1 MGFTDEQIQVINSRD
16 KNLIV
21 SAAAG
26 SGKTA
31 VLTERIVR
39 RIVERKTSIDRMLI
53 VTFTNASARE
63 MRDRIGKRLR
73 EELAKDPGDSNIR
86 KQIAILHTAQIT
98 TIDSFCLFI
107 LKNHFEEIGID
118 PAFSIGN
125 EGELKELQDEAF
137 DDALEQA
144 FKEAKPSFLNLVE
157 MYAPKG
163 KYGTFKDIVIKL
175 ATTVD
180 STPFPFDTLEKCIVK
195 DIEDVWDL
203 GFVHFIEDYENEFLM
218 EALNEYYYVKDLT
231 EGSALSKHYD
241 EACAEIS
248 FVNSLLENGFE
259 FRSRAF
265 LSHEKIKLLY
275 GGKKFNE
282 EETEIKQDA
291 DEYIKHAGKILDD
304 LKKEFHY
311 ITPEQFEEL
320 TKGGYLVTNALIEFV
335 ISYMKLFD
343 SKKRDKCVISFSD
356 MEHMA
361 LDILVENNNGILS
374 PTQTALTYR
383 DYYDEVMIDE
393 YQDSNDVQ
401 ETILSIISKDEETT
415 GNRFMVG
422 DIKQSI
428 YGFRHAKPEIFKE
441 KCERYEKDDTG
452 KNERINLTRNFRSR
466 KEVIDAVNFV
476 FERCMKDNVG
486 GISYDKNERL
496 YLGLEDYPI
505 SPSDNKAE
513 LLYVDDKEFQE
524 DPNYQSFDKD
534 DIEPIMVAKRIRE
547 LVDQNTKVYD
557 KKTNSMRDM
566 KYSDIAILMRSMS
579 GNRDVLFQKALKD
592 EGIPAY
598 VISKTGYYSATEVQ
612 LILNFLSIVDNP
624 RQDLPLLNVMHSFIG
639 GFSEEE
645 IARIRKYGKKKRLID
660 SMYLYIIEGDDES
673 IKDRINHFTED
684 IDELRKHSMYMS
696 ASEMLREIYDKYE
709 YTAMVSSLPGGEQ
722 RLANVKFLLETADE
736 FENQGIYCIH
746 DFVKYIEKLKARQD
760 MGEANMLDENADVV
774 RIMTIHKSKGLE
786 FPICFVSSM
795 HTKFRSATD
804 DILYDEEFGI
814 GSETF
819 NLEKRTKSSSPVWNA
834 IHVKEY
840 IEALGEEIR
849 ILYVA
854 MTRAREKLIM
864 TGRLYKNVDSREELS
879 FVNMLNAESFMELV
893 YPLIKENSEL
903 FTIKKYEPSDF
914 ETSGIVNEVERE
926 SQRKELENIEAKSDF
941 NEFTYPHS
949 SLDSLFVKTTVSELK
964 KEAYLEKE
972 EGENTLYHETEKKI
986 PKIISEAASENEGAK
1001 RGSAYHRVME
1011 LMDFVNIYDG
1021 DILNNLRTHRKKM
1034 VDNLYIYE
1042 EDDALVS
1049 EKKIVDFLNT
1059 DLCKRMSEASKIGKL
1074 YLEQPFVLSVNAHE
1088 VRDEFPDDERVLVQG
1103 VIDVYFEENGKLVL
1117 MDYKTDKVDSADE
1130 LIKRYKTQ
1138 LDYYS
1143 EALSRLEKKEVA
1155 EIYIYSFS
1163 LEEVIRV
1170 I

>member
-1 MGFTDEQIQVINSRD
+1 MDFTDEQKRVINSRE

-39 RIVERKTSIDRMLI
+39 RIAEHSTSIDRMLI
-53 VTFTNASARE
+53 VTFTNAAARE

-73 EELAKDPGDSNIR
+73 EELAKNPGDSYIR

-118 PAFSIGN
+118 PAFAIGN
-125 EGELKELQDEAF
+125 EGELKDLQDEAF
-137 DDALEQA
+137 NDALEEA
-144 FKEAKPSFLNLVE
+144 FKEEKESFLNLVE

-163 KYGTFKDIVIKL
+163 KFEDFKSIVTNL
-175 ATTVD
+175 ATAVE
-180 STPFPFDTLEKCIVK
+180 STPYPYNTLKGFVVK
-195 DIEDVWDL
+195 DVDNVWDSS
-203 GFVHFIEDYENEFLM
+203 FVRYMVDYENEFL
-218 EALNEYYYVKDLT
+218 ETALNEYKIVRDIT
-231 EGSALSKHYD
+231 EGSVLTKHYD

-248 FVNSLLENGFE
+248 FIDSIINSDYQ

-275 GGKKFNE
+275 GGKKFSDD
-282 EETEIKQDA
+282 ETVLKQEA
-291 DEYIKHAGKILDD
+291 DERIKFAGSILDSLQKD
-304 LKKEFHY
+304 FHSV
-311 ITPEQFEEL
+311 TPEAFEEL
-320 TKGGYLVTNALIEFV
+320 TIEGYEVTNALIEFV
-335 ISYMKLFD
+335 ISYLKLFD
-343 SKKRDKCVISFSD
+343 TKKRDKGIISFSD

-361 LDILVENNNGILS
+361 LDILVENENGHLL

-383 DYYDEVMIDE
+383 GYYDEVMIDE

-401 ETILSIISKDEETT
+401 ETILSIISKDEETM

-428 YGFRHAKPEIFKE
+428 YGFRQAKPEIFKE
-441 KCERYEKDDTG
+441 KCELYEKRDTD
-452 KNERINLTRNFRSR
+452 KNERINLTHNFRSR
-466 KEVIDAVNFV
+466 KEVIDAVNYV
-476 FERCMKDNVG
+476 FKRCMKDCVG
-486 GISYDKNERL
+486 KVSYDDKERL
-496 YLGLEDYPI
+496 YFGLTDYPD
-505 SPSDNKAE
+505 SPSDNTAE
-513 LLYVDDKEFQE
+513 LLF
-524 DPNYQSFDKD
+524 FDKD
-534 DIEPIMVAKRIRE
+534 GIVDNPACKGRSNDEIEASMVAHRIRE
-547 LVDQNTKVYD
+547 LVEQKTKVYD
-557 KKTNSMRDM
+557 KKTNAMRDM
-566 KYSDIAILMRSMS
+566 KYSDIAILLRGMND
-579 GNRDVLFQKALKD
+579 GRDVAYQKALKD

-612 LILNFLSIVDNP
+612 LILDFLNIIDNP
-624 RQDLPLLNVMHSFIG
+624 RQDLPLLSVMHSFVG

-660 SMYLYIIEGDDES
+660 SMYLYIINGDDES
-673 IKDRINHFTED
+673 IKEKINHFTD
-684 IDELRKHSMYMS
+684 DMDELRKHSMYMS
-696 ASEMLREIYDKYE
+696 ASEMLREMYEKYE
-709 YTAMVSSLPGGEQ
+709 YMVMVSSLPGGEQ
-722 RLANVKFLLETADE
+722 RLANVKLLIETADE

-746 DFVKYIEKLKARQD
+746 DFIKYIEKLKARQD

-786 FPICFVSSM
+786 FPICFVSCM
-795 HTKFRSATD
+795 HTKFKSQKGR
-804 DILYDEEFGI
+804 IIFDEELGM
-814 GSETF
+814 GSDTY
-819 NLEKRTKSSSPVWNA
+819 NLKERVKGVSPVKKA
-834 IHVKEY
+834 IAIKKDIADV
-840 IEALGEEIR
+840 GEEIR
-849 ILYVA
+849 VLYVA

-864 TGRLYKNVDSREELS
+864 TG
-879 FVNMLNAESFMELV
+879 MLNEDMQSKSDMNFVDIVKAGSFMGLV
-893 YPLIKENSEL
+893 YPLIKEKTDL
-903 FTIKKYEPSDF
+903 FNVRRYTPLEVSA
-914 ETSGIVNEVERE
+914 SRVVNEAERE

-1011 LMDFVNIYDG
+1011 LMDFANIYDG
-1021 DILNNLRTHRKKM
+1021 DILSNLRAHRKNM

-1042 EDDALVS
+1042 EDDALVN